1 MWFVLIIVLKMRWI
15 VLTDGISPFE
25 LGGMQKHSYNLVRQL
40 VIQGQQVLLAH
51 CITGSKK
58 LPNDAQVKEGLGLSN
73 FENISILTFRFP
85 NRGKMPGHY
94 IQESYA
100 YSDLI
105 YQSIKNELD
114 QFDVIFAQGFSGWK
128 CIEEK
133 KKGKNIPPIVNH
145 LHGLEMFQKAF
156 GWKSKFQQWML
167 RGVSKWNITHSDATI
182 SLGGRINDLLM
193 SQGIPARKILTISSG
208 IDESWFI
215 DQPKE
220 RGSQIKILFVGRFE
234 RRKGLKELIKAYKS
248 IVADNKEIH
257 LSIAGPIPDHLK
269 DKQSGIVYL
278 GAINDEAQMMRIMDE
293 HHVLVVP
300 SISEGMP
307 TVILE
312 GMARGMAIVCAD
324 VGANNMM
331 VDVLNG
337 WVMNSVT
344 VSELIQVLEEVNG
357 TTLQILNEKGRVSF
371 NRVKENWGWNQVG
384 SNHIQTIESWV
395 NNFKK

>member
-1 MWFVLIIVLKMRWI
+1 MRWI

-40 VIQGQQVLLAH
+40 VIQGQEVLLAH
-51 CITGSKK
+51 CITGNKK
-58 LPNDAQVKEGLGLSN
+58 LPNDAQVKEGLGLSS
-73 FENISILTFRFP
+73 FKSISIFTFRFP

-105 YQSIKNELD
+105 FQAIKGELD
-114 QFDVIFAQGFSGWK
+114 QYDVIFAQGYSGWRF
-128 CIEEK
+128 IEER
-133 KKGKNIPPIVNH
+133 KKGKKIPPVVNH

-156 GWKSKFQQWML
+156 GWKSRFQQWML
-167 RGVSKWNITHSDATI
+167 RGVTKWNISHADATV
-182 SLGGRINDLLM
+182 SLGGRINDLL
-193 SQGIPARKILTISSG
+193 SKQGIPSCQILTISSG
-208 IDESWFI
+208 IDESWFV
-215 DQPKE
+215 DYPKE
-220 RGSQIKILFVGRFE
+220 RGNQVKMLFVGRFE
-234 RRKGLKELIKAYKS
+234 RRKGLNELIKAYKS
-248 IVADNKEIH
+248 IVGDKKEIH
-257 LSIAGPIPDHLK
+257 LAIAGPIPDHLK

-324 VGANNMM
+324 VGANSIM
-331 VDVLNG
+331 VDGQNG
-337 WVMNSVT
+337 WVMEHVT
-344 VSELIQVLEEVNG
+344 VPCLIQVLEEVYQ
-357 TTLQILNEKGRVSF
+357 TSIEKINEKGLNSCKRV
-371 NRVKENWGWNQVG
+371 RENWGWSQVG
-384 SNHIQTIESWV
+384 SNHIQIIESWV

>member
-1 MWFVLIIVLKMRWI
+1 MRWI

-40 VIQGQQVLLAH
+40 VIQGEQVLLAH

-58 LPNDAQVKEGLGLSN
+58 LPNDAQVKEGLGLSHYS
-73 FENISILTFRFP
+73 NIDILTFRFP
-85 NRGKMPGHY
+85 NRGKLPGHY

-105 YQSIKNELD
+105 YQAVRNDLD
-114 QFDVIFAQGFSGWK
+114 RYDVIFAQGYSGWK
-128 CIEEK
+128 LIEEK
-133 KKGKNIPPIVNH
+133 KKGKKIPPIVNH
-145 LHGLEMFQKAF
+145 LHGLEMFQKAL

-167 RGVSKWNITHSDATI
+167 KGVSKWNITNADATI
-182 SLGGRINDLLM
+182 SLGGRINDLLIE
-193 SQGIPARKILTISSG
+193 QGIPTHQILTISSG
-208 IDESWFI
+208 IDESWFV
-215 DQPKE
+215 DQPKD
-220 RGSQIKILFVGRFE
+220 RGVQIKMLFVGRFE
-234 RRKGLKELIKAYKS
+234 RRKGLNELIKAYKS
-248 IVADNKEIH
+248 IVRENTEIH

-312 GMARGMAIVCAD
+312 GMARGMAIVCTD
-324 VGANNMM
+324 VGANCKM
-331 VDVLNG
+331 VDSANG
-337 WVMNSVT
+337 WMMRQVT
-344 VSELIQVLEEVNG
+344 VPALIQVLGEVYQTSIDN
-357 TTLQILNEKGRVSF
+357 INEKGLVSSQ
-371 NRVKENWGWNQVG
+371 RLKENWGWKQVG
-384 SNHIQTIESWV
+384 SNHIQIIGSWV
-395 NNFKK
+395 NNFKR